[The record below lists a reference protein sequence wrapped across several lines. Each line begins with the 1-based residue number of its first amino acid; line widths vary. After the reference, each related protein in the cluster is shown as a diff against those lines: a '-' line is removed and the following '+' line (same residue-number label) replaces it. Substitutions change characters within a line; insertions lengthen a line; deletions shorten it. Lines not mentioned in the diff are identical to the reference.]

1 MKSKL
6 LLLIAFSSL
15 STSYNT
21 QTFPYQRSWG
31 TYIGA
36 TGTYLGDFSINGN
49 SFFIDS
55 QQNILVN
62 GHISYQNSY
71 TSAYYNQFVTGGGN
85 TITPNQSNYYSAK
98 ISPTGQMLM
107 GSYNGASNNFERIV
121 GIDNSENV
129 YVLKKYPTQ
138 VPNLATPGAWL
149 NQNVNTANNQTSTL
163 TKYDPSHN
171 IAWTTYVPSNTM
183 SLRFDD
189 NQDIYLLGS
198 VTHDVPGLGTPGVFQ
213 ENYASYVTSGSVHEN
228 SYLVKLNSSGQKL
241 WGTFSTPG
249 IIDFKWFNDELYIVA
264 NYSPQMPGNFTN
276 PGTFQPTA
284 EAANIILKFNA
295 NTGQKIWGTF
305 YGTPIN
311 PTSFTGYGISA
322 IDVNSTGIYVS
333 GQDEN
338 DAYPNYFATIGA
350 YKSQLVNG
358 DLFLSKFDFSGNRI
372 WSTYF
377 GSAGYDGLF
386 GANNLTVLGSRI
398 VITGSQHGATSNIST
413 PGAFLTTVPN
423 TSLGLT
429 NMYFAEFDSNGNRI
443 WASYYGGGGSNN
455 LGEHINAKFMDNG
468 SLILWGTTGATT
480 GIGTEG
486 AAYQNMINPYPNIPF
501 GFIAKFSV
509 KNELSTSEL
518 TKQNE
523 LQLYDNPNNG
533 NFYVSGK
540 ILEKQKTIVR
550 IFDMSGK
557 LLNTEYLT
565 LNKTH
570 YLQLN
575 GKLQSGNYLVEISTE
590 KAEKLKVFKMTVK

>member
-21 QTFPYQRSWG
+21 QTFPYERSWG

-49 SFFIDS
+49 SFFIDP

-85 TITPNQSNYYSAK
+85 TIIPNQSNYYSAK
-98 ISPTGQMLM
+98 ISPTGQMPM
-107 GSYNGASNNFERIV
+107 GSYNGALNNFERIV

-129 YVLKKYPTQ
+129 YVLKNYPTQ
-138 VPNLATPGAWL
+138 VSNLATSGAWL
-149 NQNVNTANNQTSTL
+149 NQNVNTANNQTCTL

-189 NQDIYLLGS
+189 NQNIYLLGS

-213 ENYASYVTSGSVHEN
+213 ENYASYMTSGSVHEN

-264 NYSPQMPGNFTN
+264 NYSPQMPGNLTN

-322 IDVNSTGIYVS
+322 IDVNSTGIYIS

-377 GSAGYDGLF
+377 GSAGYDGMF
-386 GANNLTVLGSRI
+386 GTNNLTVLGSRI
-398 VITGSQHGATSNIST
+398 VITGSQYGATSNIST

-557 LLNTEYLT
+557 LLNTEHLT
-565 LNKTH
+565 PNKTH

-590 KAEKLKVFKMTVK
+590 KAEKLKVFKMIVK